1 MGRGKQIQN
10 ENNLWIP
17 AITYFPLQ
25 EWKHFGAVVVT
36 ELSFL
41 GFILWIEPYEK
52 TSCAKAESANKQLVL
67 SKNF

>member
-1 MGRGKQIQN
+1 MNYQ
-10 ENNLWIP
+10 
-17 AITYFPLQ
+17 
-25 EWKHFGAVVVT
+25 FGASNSKSLWELEEMARKKKT